1 MTGLIRWIKGYVR
14 IRVWGYSPERF
25 MNLCTNA
32 GILLWDISGFEQYY
46 EMNISVS
53 DFFSIRKIVRKT
65 KTRVAVLKRYG
76 LPFFMKDARKR
87 SFFIAGLSGC
97 IFFLIIMSRFLW
109 AVDFEGN
116 EQITADMLMRF
127 LRQEGITYG
136 MPLAKID
143 IERLEDDLRES
154 FDQITWTSLRTEGTK
169 LTVSIRENDLP
180 DKKFQET
187 EAKMWKYGADLS
199 AVKTGKICQIL
210 TRSGVPIVKA
220 GDMVKKGSVLVSG
233 QIPVYNDDGT
243 VKQWQYCVS
252 DADIFL
258 EYEQEIKIDQKFY
271 YEYKNYTGREK
282 KYSFLEIGG
291 KKILLRRKETDFA
304 RYDEVTELDRIR
316 LFPGIDLPVFRGKT
330 TAREYLPVE
339 AVYDE
344 NSAIKLLQKEF
355 SKIVDGLEQKGVQ
368 IIQKDVRI
376 IRKTDRMRLT
386 GVLTLVQEAVVLTP
400 ADPAERLRISEDGEQ

>member
-14 IRVWGYSPERF
+14 IKVWGYSPERF

-32 GILLWDISGFEQYY
+32 GILLWDIAGFEQYY
-46 EMNISVS
+46 EMNISVT

-76 LPFFMKDARKR
+76 LPFLMKDAKKR
-87 SFFIAGLSGC
+87 SIFIAGLTGC
-97 IFFLIIMSRFLW
+97 ILFLIVMSRFLW
-109 AVDFEGN
+109 AIDFEGN
-116 EQITADMLMRF
+116 EQITEDMLMRF

-136 MPLAKID
+136 VSLSKIEF
-143 IERLEDDLRES
+143 ERLEENLRET
-154 FDQITWTSLRTEGTK
+154 FDRITWTSFRTDGTK

-180 DKKFQET
+180 DKKLQKT
-187 EAKMWKYGADLS
+187 EAKTWKYGADLS
-199 AVKTGKICQIL
+199 AVKTGTVCQIL
-210 TRSGVPIVKA
+210 TRSGVPMVKA
-220 GDMVKKGSVLVSG
+220 GDIVEKGSVLVSG

-243 VKQWQYCVS
+243 VKEWQYCVS

-258 EYEQEIKIDQKFY
+258 EYEQEIQIDQKLY

-282 KYSFLEIGG
+282 TSSFLVIGG
-291 KKILLRRKETDFA
+291 KKLILRLKKPDFVK
-304 RYDEVTELDRIR
+304 YDEVTESERLR
-316 LFPGIDLPVFRGKT
+316 LFSGIDLPVFIGKT

-344 NSAIKLLQKEF
+344 NSALKLLEKEF
-355 SKIVDGLEQKGVQ
+355 SKIVEGLKQKGVQ
-368 IIQKDVRI
+368 IIQKDVKI

-400 ADPAERLRISEDGEQ
+400 TRPAEVPHISGDGEQ